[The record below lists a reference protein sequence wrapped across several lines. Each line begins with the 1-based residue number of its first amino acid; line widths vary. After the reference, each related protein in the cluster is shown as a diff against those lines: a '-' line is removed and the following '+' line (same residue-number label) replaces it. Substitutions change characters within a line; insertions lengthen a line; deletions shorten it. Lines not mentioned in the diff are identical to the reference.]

1 MPSRTAMVLAGRRGA
16 LQGAQGDP
24 IFGLIARGL
33 TRIARPIVRG
43 VRTLI
48 RNRSKTSMVLGG
60 GGGAIATRGGS
71 VLGTRTARAA
81 RAAASAAGLGAVF
94 TAGGVLVDAITG
106 EPVEKKRRRMNV
118 LNPKALSR
126 STRRLAGFNRRSKA
140 VEKQLRKLCPPSRR
154 RFSAPHRPSVHPSV
168 DV

>member
-1 MPSRTAMVLAGRRGA
+1 MLSRTAMVLAGRRGA

-24 IFGLIARGL
+24 IFGLIGRAIKG
-33 TRIARPIVRG
+33 IAKP
-43 VRTLI
+43 LI
-48 RNRSKTSMVLGG
+48 RKARTVFAGRSKTSLVLGG
-60 GGGAIATRGGS
+60 VGSIATRGGGS
-71 VLGTRTARAA
+71 IATRAGSAA
-81 RAAASAAGLGAVF
+81 RAVAGAAGLGAVF
-94 TAGGVLVDAITG
+94 SAGGALVDAVTG
-106 EPVEKKRRRMNV
+106 EVIEKKRRRMNV

-154 RFSAPHRPSVHPSV
+154 RFSAPHRSVTHPSV

>member
-1 MPSRTAMVLAGRRGA
+1 MPSRTAMVLAGRRASLRGA
-16 LQGAQGDP
+16 RGDP
-24 IFGLIARGL
+24 IFGLIARGFA
-33 TRIARPIVRG
+33 RIARPIFRG
-43 VRTLI
+43 VKSVI
-48 RNRSKTSMVLGG
+48 ANRSKTAMVLAP
-60 GGGAIATRGGS
+60 GGGAIQS
-71 VLGTRTARAA
+71 RAA
-81 RAAASAAGLGAVF
+81 GRVLTQGGRAVRAVGAALGLGAAF
-94 TAGGVLVDAITG
+94 EAGSQLVDAVTG

-154 RFSAPHRPSVHPSV
+154 RFSAPHRPATHPSV